1 MGSAGVPLGNF
12 ESVTDLITSD
22 NSVVAF
28 VVIKAVID
36 ETLKLSWSILLV
48 LLCKVP
54 DFLEFIY
61 LVLLMQ

>member
-1 MGSAGVPLGNF
+1 M
-12 ESVTDLITSD
+12 SD

-54 DFLEFIY
+54 DFLEFSY